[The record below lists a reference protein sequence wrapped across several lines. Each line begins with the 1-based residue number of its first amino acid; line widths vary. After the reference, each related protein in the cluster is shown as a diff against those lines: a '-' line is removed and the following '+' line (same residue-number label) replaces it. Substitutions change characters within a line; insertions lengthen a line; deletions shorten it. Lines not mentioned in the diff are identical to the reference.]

1 MPRKGNSR
9 SSRSAPRYSRA
20 DRTSYAPRLRQ
31 QRTGHDGRQ
40 HAQHGPGAMPGPDAQ
55 VETSQSINRKRRRF
69 TADYRVRVV
78 EGAEGCVQSGGIGAL
93 LRREGLYS
101 S

>member
-1 MPRKGNSR
+1 
-9 SSRSAPRYSRA
+9 
-20 DRTSYAPRLRQ
+20 
-31 QRTGHDGRQ
+31 
-40 HAQHGPGAMPGPDAQ
+40 MPGPDAQ